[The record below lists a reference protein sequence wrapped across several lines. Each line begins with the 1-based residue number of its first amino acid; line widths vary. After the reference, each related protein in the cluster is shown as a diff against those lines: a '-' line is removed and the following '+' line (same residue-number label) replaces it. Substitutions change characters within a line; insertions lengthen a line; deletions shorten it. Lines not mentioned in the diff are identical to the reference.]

1 MLQVGI
7 ALVGTSSLLGGEGS
21 ATHEI
26 SPQKMLLGMGLII
39 ASQVGS
45 GTFTHAQTF
54 IHTHGVTGSLHC
66 VAAVKAEYFCTGFVH
81 MQHSVNEL

>member
-1 MLQVGI
+1 MCKPVLILLQVGI

-45 GTFTHAQTF
+45 GTFIHTHTQTF
-54 IHTHGVTGSLHC
+54 IHTHTQ
-66 VAAVKAEYFCTGFVH
+66 VAFCT
-81 MQHSVNEL
+81 LT